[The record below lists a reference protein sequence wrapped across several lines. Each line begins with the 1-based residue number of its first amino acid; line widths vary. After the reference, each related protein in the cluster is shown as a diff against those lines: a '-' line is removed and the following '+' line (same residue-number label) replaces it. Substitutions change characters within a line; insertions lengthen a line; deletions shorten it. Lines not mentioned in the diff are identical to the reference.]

1 MAHLVSRRQFTL
13 GSLAA
18 GASLA
23 LRPAVAAPRGA
34 YPPVVPGTG
43 VRIARTGDDFEASDW
58 AYYPAHPK
66 SSYNIDDRVR
76 EPGAS
81 SKNYLWVE
89 GAKRGTPD
97 SVRRVPAPPGGIE
110 GSKGVM
116 LVQTLHSGIPGD
128 LSYGEQQDDLLHNV
142 SGTVGS
148 TIPVSWSPNCVC
160 RVFIAPTSHW
170 EHRDGASF
178 GYRIGLLGF
187 GRKSNDEE
195 YWPGFFLHMERGL
208 KNGER
213 TYQIRTWVRADEG
226 GRDMPSLTFE
236 PASWITL
243 GMSVT
248 PDGACH
254 FFARKG
260 IEDLT
265 KADCVGSYWCYNYRA
280 HSFQTFFFNVI
291 NQDDGRNVST
301 PWIID
306 DAFLYS
312 ATPPASKVRM
322 AGGTATTT
330 QAAAQKPTPQ
340 PAAR

>member
-1 MAHLVSRRQFTL
+1 MAISRRQFA
-13 GSLAA
+13 SLSFAA
-18 GASLA
+18 GAA
-23 LRPAVAAPRGA
+23 LLTRGTIAAPPRGG

-43 VRIARTGDDFEASDW
+43 IRIARTGDDFEAEDW
-58 AYYPAHPK
+58 AYYPNHPK
-66 SSYNIDDRVR
+66 SSYNLDDRVR
-76 EPGAS
+76 EPGS
-81 SKNYLWVE
+81 SAKNYLWVE

-97 SVRRVPAPPGGIE
+97 YVRRVPAPPGAIE

-116 LVQTLHSGIPGD
+116 LVQTLHSGVPGD
-128 LSYGEQQDDLLHNV
+128 FSYTPQQDDLLHNV
-142 SGTVGS
+142 SGTVGR

-178 GYRIGLLGF
+178 GYRIGLLGW
-187 GRKSNDEE
+187 GNGSNNEE
-195 YWPGFFLHMERGL
+195 YWPGFFLHMERSL
-208 KNGER
+208 KDNER
-213 TYQIRTWVRADEG
+213 VYQMRTWVRADG
-226 GRDMPSLTFE
+226 AGRDLPSLTFK

-254 FFARKG
+254 FFAKDG
-260 IEDLT
+260 INDLT
-265 KADCVGSYWCYNYRA
+265 REDCVGSYWCYNYRA
-280 HSFQTFFFNVI
+280 HSFQTFFYNVI

-306 DAFLYS
+306 DACLYA
-312 ATPPASKVRM
+312 ATPPADKVRM
-322 AGGTATTT
+322 AGGARPATQ
-330 QAAAQKPTPQ
+330 QAAGQQ